1 MREFIIP
8 SKICM
13 VVLGFLGLDSPHRT
27 QIMPNLFDR
36 IDLNLCAVLIET
48 LIVITNSTLK
58 LTVLLTLL
66 LPTLA
71 SHFILKGGP
80 EPANLYPS

>member
-1 MREFIIP
+1 
-8 SKICM
+8 M
-13 VVLGFLGLDSPHRT
+13 VVLGFLGFDSPHRT

-36 IDLNLCAVLIET
+36 IDFNLCAVLIET
-48 LIVITNSTLK
+48 LIVITNSTFK

-71 SHFILKGGP
+71 QHFILKGGP
-80 EPANLYPS
+80 EPLEKKST